1 MKKIVLDDVELEYNI
16 FQTLNKETETDMNSI
31 ENNIIL
37 IHGGIMADSN
47 IPLVPFFD
55 ILIKAIIYYIIIEVD
70 MEKALTKKMTIVVYY
85 NMQKIV
91 KKYWIFLIS
100 RELTS

>member
-16 FQTLNKETETDMNSI
+16 FQTFNKETETGMNSI

-70 MEKALTKKMTIVVYY
+70 MEKALTKKMSIQVY
-85 NMQKIV
+85 
-91 KKYWIFLIS
+91 
-100 RELTS
+100 